1 MIVRSHLACHGEAIA
16 SVGADLLAEP
26 SLFNCGSCGLLR
38 YCARRAHDI
47 VLIGPI
53 GNRYSVNWQ
62 SFRPASEATA
72 IGASLG
78 LHVAREALM
87 RPTNE
92 STLRARARKLGY
104 SIHKSRSR
112 SIDEDN
118 LGKYA
123 LVKEDSKNVVLGER
137 FDASLEEIAE
147 YLS

>member
-1 MIVRSHLACHGEAIA
+1 ML
-16 SVGADLLAEP
+16 
-26 SLFNCGSCGLLR
+26 N
-38 YCARRAHDI
+38 
-47 VLIGPI
+47 PI
-53 GNRYSVNWQ
+53 GDRHSENLR
-62 SFRPASEATA
+62 SFEPVSEAVA
-72 IGASLG
+72 VGASLG

-87 RPTNE
+87 RLASE

-118 LGKYA
+118 LGKFA
-123 LVKEDSKNVVLGER
+123 LVKEDSKSVVLGER

>member
-1 MIVRSHLACHGEAIA
+1 MLS
-16 SVGADLLAEP
+16 
-26 SLFNCGSCGLLR
+26 
-38 YCARRAHDI
+38 
-47 VLIGPI
+47 PI
-53 GNRYSVNWQ
+53 RNRYSGNLQ
-62 SFRPASEATA
+62 SFGPVNEAIA

-87 RPTNE
+87 RQANE

-123 LVKEDSKNVVLGER
+123 LVKEDSKSVVLGER